1 MNPDSTERALILGG
15 TGMLGHEAVRTF
27 ARSYEVHASV
37 RSPES
42 AEAFGLP
49 ATLHRFDAF
58 EPATLPD
65 LLDLV
70 EPSVVLNCIGIVKQL
85 EDANRPLPAI
95 TLNALFPHQVA
106 AACTARGCR
115 LIHVS
120 TDCVF
125 SGSLPLG
132 QAYTE
137 QDVADARDLYGLT
150 KLLGEVTEPPA
161 LTIRTSIIGW
171 ELARGVG
178 LLAWFAAQ
186 DGKEV
191 QGYTKAVF
199 SGLTTRALSELLVL
213 VARSYPELTGLYHVS
228 ADPITKFDL
237 VHLLRDRL
245 DLDTAIRPVDE
256 PIVNRALDSSSF
268 TQETGLTV
276 PSWTEMLDNYLAS
289 ERELDEAKA

>member
-1 MNPDSTERALILGG
+1 MNPDSRERVLILGG

-27 ARSYEVHASV
+27 ARSYEVHTSV

-42 AEAFGLP
+42 AEVFGLP

-58 EPATLPD
+58 EPAALPG
-65 LLDLV
+65 LLDFV
-70 EPSVVLNCIGIVKQL
+70 APSLVLNCIGIVKQL

-95 TLNALFPHQVA
+95 ALNSLFPHQVA
-106 AACTARGCR
+106 AACAARGCR

-137 QDVADARDLYGLT
+137 EDVADARDLYGLT
-150 KLLGEVTEPPA
+150 KLLGEVTEPPG

-171 ELARGVG
+171 ELTRGVG

-191 QGYTKAVF
+191 QGYTNAVF
-199 SGLTTRALSELLVL
+199 SGLTTRALSGLLVE
-213 VARSYPELTGLYHVS
+213 VSRSYPELAGLYHVS

-237 VHLLRDRL
+237 LHLLRDRL
-245 DLDTAIRPVDE
+245 GLDTTIRPVDE
-256 PIVNRALDSSSF
+256 PTVNRALDSRRF
-268 TQETGLTV
+268 TQETGLTA
-276 PSWTEMLDNYLAS
+276 PSWTKMLDDYLVR